1 VILATYLPI
10 FRAHELQVFQK
21 NVELLRPD
29 QVVVCVDYFFD
40 ERQHDML
47 RPYLPPG
54 ASLIIGNWR
63 NRTSCLLRLVDI
75 IAKEGDGLVV
85 DSDAVLAEEFLDL
98 DKRLEEPLYHV
109 AESPWRHRRVVRVE
123 RRGGVDVYYW
133 RLKALWSRY
142 IQVFVGPKLAIR
154 IKRRLPLDVKPIL
167 DVVESMDPLLA
178 SVIADETML
187 GVVYDRAGIAEV
199 PFVVACRHYPHGSY
213 PKAPEDRTLRRR
225 IHAKAL
231 WLLFRRLGYW
241 PPALRYLLTYTAL
254 SLR

>member
-1 VILATYLPI
+1 MHLLICWNFRPLLVIA
-10 FRAHELQVFQK
+10 R
-21 NVELLRPD
+21 
-29 QVVVCVDYFFD
+29 
-40 ERQHDML
+40 
-47 RPYLPPG
+47 
-54 ASLIIGNWR
+54 
-63 NRTSCLLRLVDI
+63 
-75 IAKEGDGLVV
+75 EGDSLFA
-85 DSDAVLAEEFLDL
+85 DSDVVLAGGFPNL

-123 RRGGVDVYYW
+123 RRGGVDYW

-154 IKRRLPLDVKPIL
+154 IKRRLPLDVKPVL

-178 SVIADETML
+178 SIIADETTL
-187 GVVYDRAGIAEV
+187 GIAYDRARIAEV

-213 PKAPEDRTLRRR
+213 PKAPEDRALRRR
-225 IHAKAL
+225 IYAKDL

-241 PPALRYLLTYTAL
+241 PPALRYLLTYAVL